1 MVLEIQMLENLIE
14 IVEVTSF
21 IDFLNNLKPIL
32 IVDKLVYIF
41 QINWLLDNLL
51 RYTRDLFFCYL

>member
-1 MVLEIQMLENLIE
+1 MVLEIQMLKNLIE
-14 IVEVTSF
+14 TVEVISF
-21 IDFLNNLKPIL
+21 TNFVNNLKSIL

-41 QINWLLDNLL
+41 QINGLLDHLS

>member
-1 MVLEIQMLENLIE
+1 MALEIQMLENLIE